1 VCFAVVAAF
10 AFYDLRA
17 KEQPAIEPS
26 KAGAA

>member
-1 VCFAVVAAF
+1 VVAAF

-17 KEQPAIEPS
+17 REQPAIATS